1 MKLSKRIL
9 PFILALPALMGLWA
23 CSDSSDQLTV
33 SEREEITSLKNQLR
47 DELANINSDSLS
59 SRTVWVAPQVTVV
72 KDRMVEHETWPFI
85 VGIVG
90 IIFGCAVPVGIVAVI
105 MSSITTR
112 RRYETRVIEL
122 AINRNYPLP
131 AEFYQRKSTPQLLY
145 RAVVWIGVGITCNVF
160 AGVTNND
167 DMMWLGIFPFFIGLA
182 NLALFILRR
191 IDNRKSDDGQFSVP
205 TATEANPYSYP
216 RPEKPENPYVDIT
229 PADNQPATPI
239 DSTNGDNAQ

>member
-1 MKLSKRIL
+1 M
-9 PFILALPALMGLWA
+9 
-23 CSDSSDQLTV
+23 D
-33 SEREEITSLKNQLR
+33 EREEITTLKNQLR
-47 DELANINSDSLS
+47 DELANISSDSLS

-72 KDRMVEHETWPFI
+72 KDQAVDQETWPFI

-105 MSSITTR
+105 MSSINTR

-131 AEFYQRKSTPQLLY
+131 AEFFRKRTTPQLLY
-145 RAVVWIGVGITCNVF
+145 RGVVWIGLGITCLVF

-182 NLALFILRR
+182 NIALFILRR
-191 IDNRKSDDGQFSVP
+191 IDSRKKGEDEVDP
-205 TATEANPYSYP
+205 ATATEQNPYSYP
-216 RPEKPENPYVDIT
+216 QPQKPENPYVDIT
-229 PADNQPATPI
+229 SADNQPSTTT
-239 DSTNGDNAQ
+239 DTTNGDDAQ